1 MRRGGGPPPSWVVCR
16 CRSAWLLL
24 LWASRESLPFSPSTP
39 IERHSKGLRP
49 YAARLR
55 RCPGPPMDR
64 HKVDTELDRAYQ
76 QQCVRCPPVQAV
88 LPTKEGHP
96 HWGAPWCGCG
106 YRCGALTCGW
116 MSTTHAW
123 WPKSVGMLIAEA
135 TLIGVLTAVAPWA
148 GRRGRGRTSPWR
160 RWSLSRPCGRAI
172 RRSGGTPAA
181 HRKPSRQ
188 PFRHPHA
195 PTPAGPAVS
204 LHSAHSRLSDL
215 APPTFSPASA
225 AWPAGT
231 LTKHPHASRR
241 RRPRPSHRRS
251 PRTALCRA
259 RQP

>member
-1 MRRGGGPPPSWVVCR
+1 MLVNAESHPLQDDVYCWCFCGTSLYFQCVEVADRRHPGSCAGVDRHGCYSFGLVESRCHSAPQHLLNDARRACDRTQLDLRPLPRSSNGPPQSGYR
-16 CRSAWLLL
+16 A
-24 LWASRESLPFSPSTP
+24 
-39 IERHSKGLRP
+39 
-49 YAARLR
+49 
-55 RCPGPPMDR
+55 GPC
-64 HKVDTELDRAYQ
+64 LQ

-172 RRSGGTPAA
+172 RRSGRQG
-181 HRKPSRQ
+181 HR
-188 PFRHPHA
+188 
-195 PTPAGPAVS
+195 AGGRS
-204 LHSAHSRLSDL
+204 LCL
-215 APPTFSPASA
+215 ARGS
-225 AWPAGT
+225 
-231 LTKHPHASRR
+231 
-241 RRPRPSHRRS
+241 
-251 PRTALCRA
+251 
-259 RQP
+259 